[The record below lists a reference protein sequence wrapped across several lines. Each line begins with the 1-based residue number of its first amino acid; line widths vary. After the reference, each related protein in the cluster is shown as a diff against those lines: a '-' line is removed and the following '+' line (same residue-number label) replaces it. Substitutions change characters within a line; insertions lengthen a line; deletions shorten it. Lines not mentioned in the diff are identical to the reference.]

1 MRNIKLLIQY
11 DGTDYHGW
19 QIQDNAVTI
28 QGILEDTLAKITGE
42 RLRVTAAA
50 RTDAGVHALGQVASF
65 KTNSGMQSEIFT
77 RAINANIPRDIRV
90 VQSSESTL
98 EFHPRFSAQGKTYFY
113 LISTAYSIFLK
124 RFSCFVPYA
133 LNSNLMKQAAEVL
146 IGEHDFSSFRA
157 SGCSSKNP
165 VRKITGITVEE
176 ISSIEFMTFNIKV
189 PVIKISITANAFL
202 RHMVRNIAGTLI
214 AAGRGRITPAQAAE
228 ILESKDR
235 RLAGPTAPPEGL
247 FLERVVY

>member
-1 MRNIKLLIQY
+1 MRNIRLLIQY
-11 DGTDYHGW
+11 DGTNYHGW
-19 QIQDNAVTI
+19 QMQDNAVTI
-28 QGILEDTLAKITGE
+28 QGILEDALAKITGE
-42 RLRVTAAA
+42 RLRVMAAA

-65 KTNSGMQSEIFT
+65 KTNSGMQPEIFT

-90 VQSSESTL
+90 MQSSESPL
-98 EFHPRFSAQGKTYFY
+98 DFHPRFSAQGKTYFY
-113 LISTAYSIFLK
+113 LISKAYSIFLK
-124 RFSCFVPYA
+124 RFSCCVPYA
-133 LNSNLMKQAAEVL
+133 LNSNSMKQAAEFL

-165 VRKITGITVEE
+165 VRKITGIMVEE
-176 ISSIEFMTFNIKV
+176 LPSIEFMTFNINV

-214 AAGRGRITPAQAAE
+214 AAGRGRITPAQVAG
-228 ILESKDR
+228 ILESRDR

-247 FLERVVY
+247 FLERVMY